1 MQDQQ
6 TNQAAPLS
14 NSISDACRRLGVGR
28 TTMYELI
35 GSRKL
40 RAFKLG
46 QRTLIPESEL
56 QRFIAERMEA
66 AA

>member
-1 MQDQQ
+1 MQEKQEPQ
-6 TNQAAPLS
+6 TAPLS
-14 NSISDACRRLGVGR
+14 NSIADTCRRLGVGR
-28 TTMYELI
+28 TTIYELI
-35 GSRKL
+35 GAREL

-46 QRTLIPESEL
+46 QRTLVPESEL